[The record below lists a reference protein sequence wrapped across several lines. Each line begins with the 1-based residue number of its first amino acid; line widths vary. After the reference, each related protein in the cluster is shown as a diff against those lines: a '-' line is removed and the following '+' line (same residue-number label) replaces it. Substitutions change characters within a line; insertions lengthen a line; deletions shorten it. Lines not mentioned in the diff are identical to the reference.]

1 MRVQAAVYA
10 HAGSAVCQI
19 DNTTNRWHNC
29 QHGCATRRGKGDHCH
44 LDGKEVAYTFVSVDQ
59 LVEDF
64 IKAVAARR
72 TS

>member
-1 MRVQAAVYA
+1 MRMPGQLFAKLTTPRIVGIIANMAALLE
-10 HAGSAVCQI
+10 
-19 DNTTNRWHNC
+19 
-29 QHGCATRRGKGDHCH
+29 RGKGDHCH